1 MPSPLAGEGTT
12 VRPPELGNRRDHVVR
27 RGIYHLGRSE
37 LPGELASLGCD
48 VDGDD
53 ARAHLDGQLRRGE
66 AHRALAEDGDRFAA
80 LQLQASQR
88 ARGIMTMSARVA
100 GCPET
105 IPAHYDRHPPC
116 LGKNCSRLICLPAP
130 HAFESTLGTLFTAA
144 SWNQIRKPSRTIGT
158 LGISPAS
165 A

>member
-1 MPSPLAGEGTT
+1 MGQAKRMTRGIVRNALLFPSPLPRCAA
-12 VRPPELGNRRDHVVR
+12 
-27 RGIYHLGRSE
+27 RSE
-37 LPGELASLGCD
+37 MNFSIKNNSLSSPVVVSQRLLDSTAGLSSID
-48 VDGDD
+48 TNFFSPSPPIKFISVD
-53 ARAHLDGQLRRGE
+53 ARPLSTGLVSLR
-66 AHRALAEDGDRFAA
+66 
-80 LQLQASQR
+80 
-88 ARGIMTMSARVA
+88 A

-130 HAFESTLGTLFTAA
+130 HAIESTLGTLFTAA
-144 SWNQIRKPSRTIGT
+144 LWNQIRKPSRTIGT

>member
-1 MPSPLAGEGTT
+1 MCGLRQSSLPKDRSQSSRDKPARVFWQACDRNYTHADHRGGGESNCRKPG
-12 VRPPELGNRRDHVVR
+12 PPEWKAARVSATGGRRQHKQSCIIKLLCSGSPHR
-27 RGIYHLGRSE
+27 RRF
-37 LPGELASLGCD
+37 CD
-48 VDGDD
+48 VIPC
-53 ARAHLDGQLRRGE
+53 LRR
-66 AHRALAEDGDRFAA
+66 L
-80 LQLQASQR
+80 S
-88 ARGIMTMSARVA
+88 
-100 GCPET
+100 ET

-144 SWNQIRKPSRTIGT
+144 LWNQIRKPSRTIGT